1 MNLDRYYTFLL
12 KGVEEKICGNDNS
25 NMCGCGKVRVP
36 AFLQKQKQQKMMQA
50 KRAAANG
57 VAMQKRNMM
66 NKPQG
71 ETTAQVRPIA
81 PPIKKPVLN
90 RRQMMQAKRAP
101 ANRVGMQRRQQ
112 ALRKLNQMRNKRK
125 NMNSPFDHRHYLRY

>member
-1 MNLDRYYTFLL
+1 VNLDRYYTFLL
-12 KGVEEKICGNDNS
+12 KGVEEKIYGNDNS
-25 NMCGCGKVRVP
+25 KMCGCGKVRVP
-36 AFLQKQKQQKMMQA
+36 AFLQKQKQQKMMQV
-50 KRAAANG
+50 R
-57 VAMQKRNMM
+57 VQRRNMM

>member
-1 MNLDRYYTFLL
+1 
-12 KGVEEKICGNDNS
+12 
-25 NMCGCGKVRVP
+25 
-36 AFLQKQKQQKMMQA
+36 
-50 KRAAANG
+50 
-57 VAMQKRNMM
+57 MM

-90 RRQMMQAKRAP
+90 RRQM
-101 ANRVGMQRRQQ
+101 MQRRQQ

>member
-1 MNLDRYYTFLL
+1 
-12 KGVEEKICGNDNS
+12 
-25 NMCGCGKVRVP
+25 MCGCGKVRVP
-36 AFLQKQKQQKMMQA
+36 AFLQKQKQQKMMQV
-50 KRAAANG
+50 R
-57 VAMQKRNMM
+57 VQRRNMM